1 MKYDIIKKKRAN
13 FLNFH
18 QRDDLSDKNQSSSTS
33 LPHWFFIKTS
43 QVAPR
48 YLTGFLFFHGISI
61 LGFQR
66 VTLQERVKHI
76 CRRLMWR
83 K

>member
-1 MKYDIIKKKRAN
+1 MIYPK
-13 FLNFH
+13 
-18 QRDDLSDKNQSSSTS
+18 
-33 LPHWFFIKTS
+33 KTS

-66 VTLQERVKHI
+66 VTLQLFYLKT
-76 CRRLMWR
+76 
-83 K
+83 